1 MKKRRA
7 AIQQRGRLDRV
18 RPKAGSGNQV
28 SDACRHFRAQRKKE
42 DFRFDAVRR
51 HHLAIPDDFVQRVR
65 NRVLSL
71 EGDDLGL
78 TFTLDLRH
86 LERLL
91 QEQETRSD
99 NRDLTRN
106 LVGVDEASQGGHGG
120 VQPIVV
126 AETRGQVFSKKL
138 VHEQAARF
146 LTEGGNRDVGRGEVD
161 D

>member
-1 MKKRRA
+1 MQERRA
-7 AIQQRGRLDRV
+7 AIQQRGGLDRV
-18 RPKAGSGNQV
+18 GPQAGSGNQV
-28 SDACRHFRAQRKKE
+28 GDAGGDFGAQRKKE

-78 TFTLDLRH
+78 TFALDLRH

-99 NRDLTRN
+99 NRNLTRN